1 MLRVGFGVGR
11 PVPRI
16 TGQLEAESGSAPSPT
31 LRPAVSRERRCPC
44 PREASPGP
52 ALRASPGGPHGA
64 LESPVLLCYCREKGT
79 TVVASLQ
86 RARARPAEEK
96 LEPAWAPPHRQQHLW
111 LLRSANSSLGTGLR
125 VTAPPGASAFFQRRR
140 PSGSGRGQSELST
153 LNSNYTCR
161 CRQLLEAGRAPALCQ
176 VAGWFY
182 KVLIP
187 GTTQP
192 RLESR
197 NSGPWV

>member
-31 LRPAVSRERRCPC
+31 PRPAVSRERRCPC

-52 ALRASPGGPHGA
+52 ALQASPGGPHGA

-86 RARARPAEEK
+86 RACARPAEEK
-96 LEPAWAPPHRQQHLW
+96 LEPAWAPPSPTAAPLAAAVCKQ
-111 LLRSANSSLGTGLR
+111 LLGNRTESH
-125 VTAPPGASAFFQRRR
+125 R
-140 PSGSGRGQSELST
+140 PSRSLCFFPAQTALGVGEGAERTFHSKF
-153 LNSNYTCR
+153 
-161 CRQLLEAGRAPALCQ
+161 QLYLQMPA
-176 VAGWFY
+176 VA
-182 KVLIP
+182 
-187 GTTQP
+187 
-192 RLESR
+192 
-197 NSGPWV
+197 